1 MNRVIVF
8 VFLMM
13 IQANQVF
20 ASAGGKIAKELFST
34 PAGKIFGAILG
45 FILLPLIIRSWYKK
59 NKAIKATQQKLV
71 QLSRID
77 QDLFDEINLRNRM
90 TDVFSRV
97 HKAWSERDLDTCADF
112 MTDWYRRNQQT
123 VYLDE
128 WDSKGLMNICSI
140 QEVKNIQPLHIR
152 ITENPNFEGSRIMYA
167 INAHME
173 DYLVSIEDS
182 SLIEGKKG
190 FKDVETVWTLKLVDR
205 QWKVDNIEESVM
217 ILSYQKMEAEI
228 SDSIIEQLISK
239 RGLA

>member
-152 ITENPNFEGSRIMYA
+152 
-167 INAHME
+167 E

-182 SLIEGKKG
+182 SVIEGKKG

-228 SDSIIEQLISK
+228 SDSIIEKLISK
-239 RGLA
+239 KGLA